1 MMNLIRQTILM
12 KSIKLINISHEFE
25 IMDVE
30 SIIFDIYVPEMDRVV
45 GRCEYREETGQDLWY
60 YGHIGYVIYPPYRG
74 ENFAYRACMK
84 MFDLLGKEQGLHEF
98 VITCNPDNI
107 ASKKTILKMK
117 GEFLKLV
124 DVDKEHELYKLGDH
138 QKEIYIVK
146 ANG

>member
-1 MMNLIRQTILM
+1 M
-12 KSIKLINISHEFE
+12 KIKLKLLKLIDISDEFE

-45 GRCEYREETGQDLWY
+45 GRCEYRNESGRDLWF

-84 MFDLLGKEQGLHEF
+84 MFDLLYKEKGLNEF
-98 VITCNPDNI
+98 IITCNPDNL

-117 GEFLKLV
+117 PDYIKTV
-124 DVDKEHELYKLGDH
+124 DVDKDHELYKLGDH
-138 QKEIYIVK
+138 QKEVYVVK
-146 ANG
+146 FNG